1 MTMATENGDWC
12 LIESDPGVFTELIRG
27 FGCTGIQVEE
37 LWCLDEET
45 LAALKPVHGLIFLFK
60 WKAGE
65 EPDGSIVRDNR
76 LDEIF
81 FAKQVINNA
90 CATQAI
96 LSILLNTSHEDVNLG
111 ETLTSFRDF
120 SKQFDPALKGLSIS
134 NSDPIKKVHNSFARQ
149 QMFEFDNSMKEED
162 KDSFHFVAYMPI
174 NGRLYELDGL
184 KPGPVDLG
192 STEDDWLRVCQP
204 IIQRRIQKY
213 SSEEIHFNLMAVV
226 SDRKMVYTK
235 QREEYLKNKSGL
247 KDGDANLTSI
257 NNKIAEVDNL
267 IAREEEKRRTF
278 KVENIRRQHNYL
290 PFIVELLKILARK
303 GELNEI
309 TEKAK
314 TLTKSRDAA
323 RKERKDRE
331 KMMDVE

>member
-1 MTMATENGDWC
+1 
-12 LIESDPGVFTELIRG
+12 
-27 FGCTGIQVEE
+27 
-37 LWCLDEET
+37 
-45 LAALKPVHGLIFLFK
+45 
-60 WKAGE
+60 
-65 EPDGSIVRDNR
+65 
-76 LDEIF
+76 
-81 FAKQVINNA
+81 
-90 CATQAI
+90 
-96 LSILLNTSHEDVNLG
+96 
-111 ETLTSFRDF
+111 
-120 SKQFDPALKGLSIS
+120 
-134 NSDPIKKVHNSFARQ
+134 
-149 QMFEFDNSMKEED
+149 
-162 KDSFHFVAYMPI
+162 MPI
-174 NGRLYELDGL
+174 NGQLYELDGL

-331 KMMDVE
+331 KMMDV